1 MEGNEEKANAMRH
14 VSQLLFA
21 TVLAAFG
28 LPGSGTQAAETGVT
42 GDTITL
48 GQSCPLTGPAQE
60 LGTEMRLGA
69 LAYFSQINQAG
80 GINGRQIKLTTLDDG
95 YEPDRAAANTKKLI
109 NDDKVF
115 ALFGYVGTP
124 TANASLPIITEAK
137 VPFFGAF
144 TGAESLRNPFN
155 RYIFN
160 VRASYFDET
169 EKIVE
174 QLTSLGVSNIAV
186 FYQND
191 AYGQAGLTGVTR
203 ALTRRNMKI
212 AGTATV
218 ERNTVAVDAAVKALV
233 PQRPDAIVMIS
244 AYKSIAAFVRASK
257 KAGYTGQYHNVSF
270 VGSRA
275 LAEELGAEGYG
286 VAVSQVVPFPF
297 SNSTPVVRDYLLA
310 LKASGSAQPSFT
322 SLEGYIAARV
332 FVEGLKRAG
341 KDLTR
346 DKFIGALESMSN
358 TEIGGFNVN
367 FSPKSHNGSSF
378 VDLTMIGRN
387 KAFVR

>member
-1 MEGNEEKANAMRH
+1 MHTPYKWARALA
-14 VSQLLFA
+14 V
-21 TVLAAFG
+21 AAFFA
-28 LPGSGTQAAETGVT
+28 SASTAAETGVT
-42 GDTITL
+42 SDAILL
-48 GQSCPLTGPAQE
+48 GQSCALTGPAAE

-69 LAYFSQINQAG
+69 QVYFNQVNQAG
-80 GINGRQIKLTTLDDG
+80 GVHGRQIKLTTLDDG
-95 YEPDRAAANTKKLI
+95 YEPDRAAANTTKLI
-109 NDDKVF
+109 NEDKVF

-124 TANASLPIITEAK
+124 TANASLPIFTEAK

-174 QLTSLGVSNIAV
+174 HLTVLGVRNIAV

-203 ALTRRNMKI
+203 ALTKRNMKI

-218 ERNTVAVDAAVKALV
+218 ERNTVAVDAAVKTLV
-233 PQRPDAIVMIS
+233 PQSPDAIVMIS

-275 LAEELGAEGYG
+275 LAEELGTEGYG

-297 SNSTPVVRDYLLA
+297 SGSTPVVRDYLLA
-310 LKASGSAQPSFT
+310 LKAAGSAQPSFT

-358 TEIGGFNVN
+358 TELGGFNVN
-367 FSPKSHNGSSF
+367 FSPQSHNGSSF